1 MSEQDDVS
9 KIQKRYSLT
18 LLNPSSHYISLV
30 ISVAVAGIM
39 AAFVSLT
46 YLNISDVIFPVLS
59 VIGVLV
65 GTQFLDILFSR
76 HKEYSKSLHVSLFGN
91 GLFFVSTLIGFGA
104 MMLFAKDNLDLFYVT
119 IGMFVFASFRIGI
132 FTTILGASLK
142 KAWGVAFIQ
151 PLAMYLVLI
160 PPTMWFDSL
169 TNPMAL
175 LFGAAFLGL
184 ATGWS
189 YFTDR
194 AGRPAVDSTHELI
207 QAYVTSASKNDP
219 SEMEQIIQR
228 KSKTSTVS
236 TTQIKFQSNDKQVR
250 FSMVLPDIHPGPFH
264 PVGGSNIPYLIY
276 KNMDSTAMVMHSI
289 SNHDLNLPS
298 QEEVSNYLTSIS
310 DSHVLRNGVGCTEPV
325 SVKINNARAA
335 GLLFDKTA
343 LLFLSLS
350 PHGMEDLT
358 MEVRTQI
365 EQFAKNRNFEQVMIV
380 DTHNAMGDEI
390 SKEDSEDLLIAAKS
404 TLDTLK
410 TKQSYPFKFGYQN
423 SNDMNIKKA
432 DIAMGGIAILCLEI
446 NEKKYFVGWAD
457 ANNME
462 NGVRE
467 QIVKHFANIGYELI
481 EICTSDT
488 HFTADGARNKNGY
501 FQLGMISKP
510 TQLANWYLELA
521 QKAENQ
527 MNECSFEIL
536 ENQSKVKVMGSDIY
550 ADYLKCM
557 NKSMNI
563 TKVFLLA
570 DAGLFALSI
579 FL

>member
-30 ISVAVAGIM
+30 ISIAVAGVM
-39 AAFVSLT
+39 AAFVSVT
-46 YLNISDVIFPVLS
+46 YLNLDDVIFPVLS
-59 VIGVLV
+59 VVGVLV

-104 MMLFAKDNLDLFYVT
+104 MMLFAKDSLDLFYVT

-151 PLAMYLVLI
+151 PVAMYLVLI
-160 PPTMWFDSL
+160 PPTMWIDSL

-219 SEMEQIIQR
+219 TEMEQIIER
-228 KSKTSTVS
+228 KAKPSTVS
-236 TTQIKFQSNDKQVR
+236 TTQIKFQSNDKQVM

-298 QEEVSNYLTSIS
+298 QEEVNNYLTSIS
-310 DSHVLRNGVGCTEPV
+310 DSEVLRNGVGCTEPV
-325 SVKINNARAA
+325 TVQINNARAG

-358 MEVRTQI
+358 MDIRTQI

-521 QKAENQ
+521 QKAEKQ

>member
-18 LLNPSSHYISLV
+18 LLNPSSHYMSLV
-30 ISVAVAGIM
+30 ISIAIAGIM
-39 AAFVSLT
+39 AAFTTVT
-46 YLNISDVIFPVLS
+46 YLETSDVIFPILYV
-59 VIGVLV
+59 VGALV
-65 GTQFLDILFSR
+65 GTQFLDVLFSR

-91 GLFFVSTLIGFGA
+91 ALFFVSTIIGFGA
-104 MMLFAKDNLDLFYVT
+104 MMLFAKDGLDLFYVT

-142 KAWGVAFIQ
+142 KAWAVAFIQ
-151 PLAMYLVLI
+151 PMAMYLVLI
-160 PPTMWFDSL
+160 PNEMWISSL
-169 TNPMAL
+169 TDPIAL
-175 LFGAAFLGL
+175 VFGAAFLGL

-189 YFTDR
+189 FFTDR
-194 AGRPAVDSTHELI
+194 AGRPGVDSTHELI

-219 SEMEQIIQR
+219 TEMENIIER
-228 KSKTSTVS
+228 KAKSSTVLTS
-236 TTQIKFQSNDKQVR
+236 QIKFQSSDKQVN
-250 FSMVLPDIHPGPFH
+250 FSVVLPDIHPGPFH

-276 KNMDSTAMVMHSI
+276 KSMDSTAMVMHSI

-298 QEEVSNYLTSIS
+298 QQEVKNYLESIT
-310 DSHVLRNGVGCTEPV
+310 DSQVLRNGVGCTEPV
-325 SVKINNARAA
+325 VVQINKARAA

-358 MEVRTQI
+358 MYVRTEI
-365 EQFAKNRNFEQVMIV
+365 EQFAKNRNFEQVLIV
-380 DTHNAMGDEI
+380 DTHNAMGNEI

-410 TKQSYPFKFGYQN
+410 TKQSFPFKFGYAN
-423 SNDMNIKKA
+423 SDDMMISKA
-432 DIAMGGIAILCLEI
+432 DIAMGGIAVLCLEL
-446 NEKKYFVGWAD
+446 NDKKYFVGWAD

-467 QIVKHFANIGYELI
+467 QIVKHFSNMDYELI
-481 EICTSDT
+481 EVCTSDT

-510 TQLANWYLELA
+510 EQLANWYLELA
-521 QKAENQ
+521 QKAEQ
-527 MNECSFEIL
+527 QIKEGSFEIL
-536 ENQSKVKVMGSDIY
+536 ENQTDVKVMGSDIY
-550 ADYLKCM
+550 SDYLKSM
-557 NKSMNI
+557 NKSMKI

-570 DAGLFALSI
+570 DAGLFGISI

>member
-9 KIQKRYSLT
+9 NIQKRYSLT

-30 ISVAVAGIM
+30 ISIAVAGIM

-46 YLNISDVIFPVLS
+46 YLNMTDVIFPVLS
-59 VIGVLV
+59 VVGVLV

-151 PLAMYLVLI
+151 PMAMYLVLI
-160 PPTMWFDSL
+160 PSTMWIDSL
-169 TNPMAL
+169 TNPFAL
-175 LFGAAFLGL
+175 LFGAVFLGL

-194 AGRPAVDSTHELI
+194 AGRPAIDSTHELI

-219 SEMEQIIQR
+219 AEMEEIIVR
-228 KSKTSTVS
+228 KSKPSTVLTS
-236 TTQIKFQSNDKQVR
+236 QIRFQSSDKQMN

-298 QEEVSNYLTSIS
+298 QEEVNNYLTSIS
-310 DSHVLRNGVGCTEPV
+310 ESQVLRNGVGCTEPV
-325 SVKINNARAA
+325 SVQINNARAA

-358 MEVRTQI
+358 MDVRTQI
-365 EQFAKNRNFEQVMIV
+365 EQFAKNRNFEQVLIV
-380 DTHNAMGDEI
+380 DTHNAMGEEI
-390 SKEDSEDLLIAAKS
+390 SKEDSEDMLIAAKS

-410 TKQSYPFKFGYQN
+410 TKESYPFKFGYQN
-423 SNDMNIKKA
+423 STDMNIKKA

-446 NEKKYFVGWAD
+446 NNKKYFVGWAD

-488 HFTADGARNKNGY
+488 HFTADGARNRNGY
-501 FQLGMISKP
+501 FQLGVISKP

-521 QKAENQ
+521 QKAEKQ
-527 MNECSFEIL
+527 MNTCSFEIL

-563 TKVFLLA
+563 TKIFLLA
-570 DAGLFALSI
+570 DAGLFAVSI

>member
-1 MSEQDDVS
+1 MPEQDDVS

-30 ISVAVAGIM
+30 ISIAVAGMM
-39 AAFVSLT
+39 AAFVSVT
-46 YLNISDVIFPVLS
+46 YLNMADVIFPILS
-59 VIGVLV
+59 VVGVLV

-104 MMLFAKDNLDLFYVT
+104 MMLFAKDDLDLFYVT

-151 PLAMYLVLI
+151 PVAMYLVLI
-160 PPTMWFDSL
+160 PPTMWIDAL
-169 TNPMAL
+169 TNPIAL

-219 SEMEQIIQR
+219 SEMEQIIER
-228 KSKTSTVS
+228 KAKPSTVA
-236 TTQIKFQSNDKQVR
+236 TTQIKFQSNDKQVI

-298 QEEVSNYLTSIS
+298 QEEVNNYLTSIS
-310 DSHVLRNGVGCTEPV
+310 ESEVLRNGVGCTEPV
-325 SVKINNARAA
+325 SVQINNARAG

-358 MEVRTQI
+358 MDIRTQI

-410 TKQSYPFKFGYQN
+410 TKQSYPFRFGYQN

-432 DIAMGGIAILCLEI
+432 DIGMGGIAVLCLEI

-521 QKAENQ
+521 QKAEKQ

>member
-30 ISVAVAGIM
+30 ISIAVAGVM
-39 AAFVSLT
+39 AAFVSVT
-46 YLNISDVIFPVLS
+46 YLNSGDVIFPVLS
-59 VIGVLV
+59 VVGVLV

-142 KAWGVAFIQ
+142 KAWGVEFIQ
-151 PLAMYLVLI
+151 PVAMYLVLI
-160 PPTMWFDSL
+160 PPTMWIDSL

-219 SEMEQIIQR
+219 REMEQIIER
-228 KSKTSTVS
+228 KAKPSTVS
-236 TTQIKFQSNDKQVR
+236 TTQIKFQSNDKQVM

-298 QEEVSNYLTSIS
+298 QEEVNNYLTSIS
-310 DSHVLRNGVGCTEPV
+310 DSEVLRNGVGCTEPV
-325 SVKINNARAA
+325 TVQINNARAG

-358 MEVRTQI
+358 MDIRTQI

-521 QKAENQ
+521 QKAEKQ

>member
-9 KIQKRYSLT
+9 NIQKRYSLT

-30 ISVAVAGIM
+30 ISIAVAGIM
-39 AAFVSLT
+39 AAFVSFT
-46 YLNISDVIFPVLS
+46 YLEITNIIFPVLS

-91 GLFFVSTLIGFGA
+91 GLFFVSTLVGFGA
-104 MMLFAKDNLDLFYVT
+104 MILFAKENLDLFYVT

-151 PLAMYLVLI
+151 PVAMYLVLI
-160 PPTMWFDSL
+160 PPSMWIDSL
-169 TNPMAL
+169 FNPITL

-194 AGRPAVDSTHELI
+194 AGRPTIDSTHELI

-219 SEMEQIIQR
+219 AEMEEIIER
-228 KSKTSTVS
+228 KSKPSTVLTS
-236 TTQIKFQSNDKQVR
+236 QIRFQSSDKQMN

-298 QEEVSNYLTSIS
+298 QEEVNNYLTSIS
-310 DSHVLRNGVGCTEPV
+310 ESQVLRNGVGCTEPV
-325 SVKINNARAA
+325 SVQINNARAA

-358 MEVRTQI
+358 MDVRTQI
-365 EQFAKNRNFEQVMIV
+365 EQFAKNRNFEQVLIV
-380 DTHNAMGDEI
+380 DTHNAMGEEI
-390 SKEDSEDLLIAAKS
+390 SKEDSEDMLIAAKS

-410 TKQSYPFKFGYQN
+410 TKESYPFKFGYQN
-423 SNDMNIKKA
+423 STDMNIKKA

-446 NEKKYFVGWAD
+446 NNKKYFVGWAD

-501 FQLGMISKP
+501 FQLGIISKP
-510 TQLANWYLELA
+510 AQLANWYLDLA
-521 QKAENQ
+521 QKAEKQ
-527 MNECSFEIL
+527 MNACSFEIL

-557 NKSMNI
+557 NKSMKI
-563 TKVFLLA
+563 TKIFLLA
-570 DAGLFALSI
+570 DAGLFAVSI

>member
-30 ISVAVAGIM
+30 ISIAVAGVM
-39 AAFVSLT
+39 AAFVSVT
-46 YLNISDVIFPVLS
+46 YLNSGDVIFPVLS
-59 VIGVLV
+59 VVGVLV

-151 PLAMYLVLI
+151 PVAMYLVLI
-160 PPTMWFDSL
+160 PPTMWIDSL
-169 TNPMAL
+169 TNPLAL

-219 SEMEQIIQR
+219 REMEQIIER
-228 KSKTSTVS
+228 KAKPSTVS
-236 TTQIKFQSNDKQVR
+236 TTQIKFQSNDKQVM

-298 QEEVSNYLTSIS
+298 QEEVNNYLTSIS
-310 DSHVLRNGVGCTEPV
+310 DSEVLRNGVGCTEPV
-325 SVKINNARAA
+325 TVQINNARAG

-358 MEVRTQI
+358 MDIRTQI

-521 QKAENQ
+521 QKAEKQ

>member
-30 ISVAVAGIM
+30 ISIAVAGVM
-39 AAFVSLT
+39 AAFVSVT
-46 YLNISDVIFPVLS
+46 YLNSGDVIFPVLS
-59 VIGVLV
+59 VVGVLV

-151 PLAMYLVLI
+151 PVAMYLVLI
-160 PPTMWFDSL
+160 PPTMWIDSL

-219 SEMEQIIQR
+219 TEMEQIIER
-228 KSKTSTVS
+228 KAKPSTVS
-236 TTQIKFQSNDKQVR
+236 TTQIKFQSNDKQVM

-298 QEEVSNYLTSIS
+298 QEEVNNYLTSIS
-310 DSHVLRNGVGCTEPV
+310 DSEVLRNGVGCTEPV
-325 SVKINNARAA
+325 TVQINNARAG

-358 MEVRTQI
+358 MDIRTQI

-521 QKAENQ
+521 QKAEKQ

>member
-30 ISVAVAGIM
+30 ISIAVAGVM
-39 AAFVSLT
+39 AAFVSVT
-46 YLNISDVIFPVLS
+46 YLNSGDVIFPVLS
-59 VIGVLV
+59 VVGVLV

-132 FTTILGASLK
+132 FTTILGAILK

-151 PLAMYLVLI
+151 PVAMYLVLI
-160 PPTMWFDSL
+160 PPTMWIDSL

-219 SEMEQIIQR
+219 TEMEQIIER
-228 KSKTSTVS
+228 KAKPSTVS
-236 TTQIKFQSNDKQVR
+236 TTQIKFQSNDKQVM

-298 QEEVSNYLTSIS
+298 QEEVNNYLTSIS
-310 DSHVLRNGVGCTEPV
+310 DSEVLRNGVGCTEPV
-325 SVKINNARAA
+325 TVQINNARAG

-358 MEVRTQI
+358 MDIRTQI

-521 QKAENQ
+521 QKAEKQ

>member
-30 ISVAVAGIM
+30 ISVVVAGIM
-39 AAFVSLT
+39 AAFVSFT
-46 YLNISDVIFPVLS
+46 YLEITNIIFPVLS

-151 PLAMYLVLI
+151 PMAMYLVLI
-160 PPTMWFDSL
+160 PSTMWIDSL
-169 TNPMAL
+169 TNPFAL
-175 LFGAAFLGL
+175 LFGAVFLGL

-194 AGRPAVDSTHELI
+194 AGRPAIDSTHELI

-219 SEMEQIIQR
+219 AEMEEIIVR
-228 KSKTSTVS
+228 KSKPSTVLTS
-236 TTQIKFQSNDKQVR
+236 QIRFQSSDKQMN

-298 QEEVSNYLTSIS
+298 QEEVNNYLTSIS
-310 DSHVLRNGVGCTEPV
+310 ESQVLRNGVGCTEPV
-325 SVKINNARAA
+325 SVQINNARAA

-358 MEVRTQI
+358 MDVRTQI
-365 EQFAKNRNFEQVMIV
+365 EQFAKNRNFEQVLIV
-380 DTHNAMGDEI
+380 DTHNAMGEEI
-390 SKEDSEDLLIAAKS
+390 SKEDSEDMLIAAKS

-410 TKQSYPFKFGYQN
+410 TKESYPFKFGYQN
-423 SNDMNIKKA
+423 STDMNIKKA

-446 NEKKYFVGWAD
+446 NNKKYFVGWAD

-488 HFTADGARNKNGY
+488 HFTADGARNRNGY
-501 FQLGMISKP
+501 FQLGVISKP

-521 QKAENQ
+521 QKAEKQ
-527 MNECSFEIL
+527 MNTCSFEIL

-563 TKVFLLA
+563 TKIFLLA
-570 DAGLFALSI
+570 DAGLFAVSI

>member
-18 LLNPSSHYISLV
+18 LLNPSSHYMSLV
-30 ISVAVAGIM
+30 ISIVIAGIM
-39 AAFVSLT
+39 AAFTTVT
-46 YLNISDVIFPVLS
+46 YLETSDVIFPILYV
-59 VIGVLV
+59 VGALV
-65 GTQFLDILFSR
+65 GTQFLDVLFSR

-91 GLFFVSTLIGFGA
+91 ALFFVSTIIGFGA
-104 MMLFAKDNLDLFYVT
+104 MMLFAKDSLDLFYVT

-142 KAWGVAFIQ
+142 KAWAVAFIQ
-151 PLAMYLVLI
+151 PMAMYLVLI
-160 PPTMWFDSL
+160 PNEMWISSL
-169 TNPMAL
+169 TDPMAL
-175 LFGAAFLGL
+175 VFGSAFLGL

-189 YFTDR
+189 FFTDR
-194 AGRPAVDSTHELI
+194 AGRPGVDSTHELI

-219 SEMEQIIQR
+219 TEMENIIER
-228 KSKTSTVS
+228 KAKSSTVLTS
-236 TTQIKFQSNDKQVR
+236 QIKFQSSDKQVN
-250 FSMVLPDIHPGPFH
+250 FSVVLPDIHPGPFH

-276 KNMDSTAMVMHSI
+276 KSMDSTAMVMHSI

-298 QEEVSNYLTSIS
+298 QQEVKNYLESIT
-310 DSHVLRNGVGCTEPV
+310 DSQVLRNGVGCTEPV
-325 SVKINNARAA
+325 VVQINKARAA

-358 MEVRTQI
+358 MYVRTEI
-365 EQFAKNRNFEQVMIV
+365 EQFAKNRNFEQVLIV
-380 DTHNAMGDEI
+380 DTHNAMGSEI

-410 TKQSYPFKFGYQN
+410 TKQSFPFKFGYAN
-423 SNDMNIKKA
+423 SDDMMISKA
-432 DIAMGGIAILCLEI
+432 DIAMGGIAVLCLEL
-446 NEKKYFVGWAD
+446 NDKKYFVGWAD

-467 QIVKHFANIGYELI
+467 QIVKHFSNMDYELI
-481 EICTSDT
+481 EVCTSDT

-510 TQLANWYLELA
+510 EQLANWYLELA
-521 QKAENQ
+521 QKAEQ
-527 MNECSFEIL
+527 QIKEGSFEIL
-536 ENQSKVKVMGSDIY
+536 ENQTDVKVMGSDIY
-550 ADYLKCM
+550 SDYLKSM
-557 NKSMNI
+557 NKSMKI
-563 TKVFLLA
+563 TKMFLLA
-570 DAGLFALSI
+570 DAGLFGISI

>member
-18 LLNPSSHYISLV
+18 LLNPSSHYISL
-30 ISVAVAGIM
+30 ILSVVVAGIM

-46 YLNISDVIFPVLS
+46 YLEMTDIIFPVLG
-59 VIGVLV
+59 VVGVLV
-65 GTQFLDILFSR
+65 GTQFLDIAFSR

-104 MMLFAKDNLDLFYVT
+104 MMLFAKDNLDLFYIT
-119 IGMFVFASFRIGI
+119 IGMFVFTSFRIGI

-142 KAWGVAFIQ
+142 KAWAVAFIQ
-151 PLAMYLVLI
+151 PIAMYLVLI
-160 PPTMWFDSL
+160 PPTMWIDSL

-175 LFGAAFLGL
+175 IFGSIFLGL

-219 SEMEQIIQR
+219 REMEQIIER
-228 KSKTSTVS
+228 KAKPSTVS
-236 TTQIKFQSNDKQVR
+236 TTQIKFQSSDKQVN

-298 QEEVSNYLTSIS
+298 QEEVKNYLTSIS
-310 DSHVLRNGVGCTEPV
+310 ESQILRNGVGCTEPV
-325 SVKINNARAA
+325 SVQINNARAG

-358 MEVRTQI
+358 MDIRTQI

-380 DTHNAMGDEI
+380 DTHNAMGGEI

-423 SNDMNIKKA
+423 SNGMNIKKA

-446 NEKKYFVGWAD
+446 NAKKYFVGWAD

-501 FQLGMISKP
+501 FQLGMITKP

-521 QKAENQ
+521 QKAEKQ
-527 MNECSFEIL
+527 MNECSFEVL

>member
-30 ISVAVAGIM
+30 ISIAVAGVM
-39 AAFVSLT
+39 AAFVSVT
-46 YLNISDVIFPVLS
+46 YLNVIDVIFPVLS

-104 MMLFAKDNLDLFYVT
+104 MMLFAKDSLDLFYVT

-151 PLAMYLVLI
+151 PVAMYLVLI
-160 PPTMWFDSL
+160 PPTMWIDSL

-219 SEMEQIIQR
+219 REMEQIIER
-228 KSKTSTVS
+228 KAKPSTVS
-236 TTQIKFQSNDKQVR
+236 TTQIKFQSNDKQVM

-298 QEEVSNYLTSIS
+298 QEEVNNYLTSIS
-310 DSHVLRNGVGCTEPV
+310 ESEVLRNGVGCTEPV
-325 SVKINNARAA
+325 SVQINNARAG

-358 MEVRTQI
+358 MDIRTQI

-521 QKAENQ
+521 QKAEKQ

>member
-30 ISVAVAGIM
+30 ISIAVAGVM
-39 AAFVSLT
+39 AAFVSVT
-46 YLNISDVIFPVLS
+46 YLNSGDVIFPVLS
-59 VIGVLV
+59 VVGVLV

-151 PLAMYLVLI
+151 PVAMYLVLI
-160 PPTMWFDSL
+160 PPTMWIDSL

-219 SEMEQIIQR
+219 TEMEQIIER
-228 KSKTSTVS
+228 KAKPSTVS
-236 TTQIKFQSNDKQVR
+236 TTQIKFQSNDKQVM

-298 QEEVSNYLTSIS
+298 QEEVNNYLTSIS
-310 DSHVLRNGVGCTEPV
+310 DSEVLRNGVGCTEPV
-325 SVKINNARAA
+325 TVQINNARAG

-358 MEVRTQI
+358 MDIRTQI

-410 TKQSYPFKFGYQN
+410 TKQSYPIKFGYQN

-521 QKAENQ
+521 QKAEKQ

>member
-18 LLNPSSHYISLV
+18 LLNPSSHYMSLV
-30 ISVAVAGIM
+30 ISIAIAGIM
-39 AAFVSLT
+39 AAFTTVT
-46 YLNISDVIFPVLS
+46 YLETSDVIFPILYV
-59 VIGVLV
+59 VGALV
-65 GTQFLDILFSR
+65 GTQFLDVLFSR

-91 GLFFVSTLIGFGA
+91 ALFFVSTIIGFGA
-104 MMLFAKDNLDLFYVT
+104 MMLFAKDGLDLFYVT

-142 KAWGVAFIQ
+142 KAWAVAFIQ
-151 PLAMYLVLI
+151 PMAMYLVLI
-160 PPTMWFDSL
+160 PNEMWISSL
-169 TNPMAL
+169 TDPIAL
-175 LFGAAFLGL
+175 VFGAAFLGL

-189 YFTDR
+189 FFTDR
-194 AGRPAVDSTHELI
+194 AGRPGVDSTHELI

-219 SEMEQIIQR
+219 TEMENIIER
-228 KSKTSTVS
+228 KAKSSTVLTS
-236 TTQIKFQSNDKQVR
+236 QIKFQSSDKQVN
-250 FSMVLPDIHPGPFH
+250 FSVVLPDIHPGPFH

-276 KNMDSTAMVMHSI
+276 KSMDSTAMVMHSI

-298 QEEVSNYLTSIS
+298 QQEVKNYLESIT
-310 DSHVLRNGVGCTEPV
+310 DSQVLRNGVGCTEPV
-325 SVKINNARAA
+325 VVQINKARAA

-358 MEVRTQI
+358 MYVRTEI
-365 EQFAKNRNFEQVMIV
+365 EQFAKNRNFEQVLIV
-380 DTHNAMGDEI
+380 DTHNAMGNEI

-410 TKQSYPFKFGYQN
+410 TKQSFPFKFGYAN
-423 SNDMNIKKA
+423 SDDMMISKA
-432 DIAMGGIAILCLEI
+432 DIAMGGIAVLCLEL
-446 NEKKYFVGWAD
+446 NNKKYFVGWAD

-467 QIVKHFANIGYELI
+467 QIVKHFSNMDYELI
-481 EICTSDT
+481 EVCTSDT

-510 TQLANWYLELA
+510 EQLANWYLELA
-521 QKAENQ
+521 QKAELQ
-527 MNECSFEIL
+527 IKEGSFEIL
-536 ENQSKVKVMGSDIY
+536 ENQTDVKVMGSDIY
-550 ADYLKCM
+550 SDYLKSM
-557 NKSMNI
+557 NKSMKI

-570 DAGLFALSI
+570 DAGLFGISI

>member
-30 ISVAVAGIM
+30 ISIAVAGVM
-39 AAFVSLT
+39 AAFVSVT
-46 YLNISDVIFPVLS
+46 YLNSGDVIFPVLS
-59 VIGVLV
+59 VVGVLV

-151 PLAMYLVLI
+151 PVAMYLVLI
-160 PPTMWFDSL
+160 PPTMWIDSL

-219 SEMEQIIQR
+219 TEMEQIIER
-228 KSKTSTVS
+228 KAKPSTVS
-236 TTQIKFQSNDKQVR
+236 TTQIKFQSNDKQVM

-298 QEEVSNYLTSIS
+298 QEEVNNYLTSIS
-310 DSHVLRNGVGCTEPV
+310 DSEVLRNGVGCTEPV
-325 SVKINNARAA
+325 TVQINNARAG

-358 MEVRTQI
+358 MDIRTQI

-410 TKQSYPFKFGYQN
+410 TKQSYPFKVGYQN

-521 QKAENQ
+521 QKAEKQ

>member
-30 ISVAVAGIM
+30 ISIAVAGVM
-39 AAFVSLT
+39 AAFVSVT
-46 YLNISDVIFPVLS
+46 YLNSGDVIFPVLS
-59 VIGVLV
+59 VVGVLV

-151 PLAMYLVLI
+151 PVAMYLVLI
-160 PPTMWFDSL
+160 PPTMWIDSL

-219 SEMEQIIQR
+219 TEMEQIIER
-228 KSKTSTVS
+228 KAKPSTVS
-236 TTQIKFQSNDKQVR
+236 TTQIKFQSNDKQVM

-298 QEEVSNYLTSIS
+298 QEEVNNYLTSIS
-310 DSHVLRNGVGCTEPV
+310 DSEVLRNGVGCTEPV
-325 SVKINNARAA
+325 TVQINNARAG

-358 MEVRTQI
+358 MDIRTQI
-365 EQFAKNRNFEQVMIV
+365 EQFAKNRNFEQVMMV
-380 DTHNAMGDEI
+380 DTHKARGDES

-521 QKAENQ
+521 QKAEKQ